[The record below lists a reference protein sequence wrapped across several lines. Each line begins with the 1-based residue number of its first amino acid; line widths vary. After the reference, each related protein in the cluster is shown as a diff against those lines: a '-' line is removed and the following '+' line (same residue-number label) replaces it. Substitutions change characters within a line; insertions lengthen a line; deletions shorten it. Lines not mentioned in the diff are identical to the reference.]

1 MSRICKTYRAASWGS
16 LLLLLILTSGCY
28 STKMGDYVGT
38 REISGSRTKFQEA
51 ATVRLKN
58 PRSQR
63 LDSVVIAVRTTPT
76 YRVKGVKQ
84 YQEIREANSRLP
96 FLFGLAALTGAGF
109 IIDMECETTEAA
121 THSSDP
127 NASSLDCSTIGSVGI
142 ATLGIAGGL
151 SIMFALNATEEKPE
165 RTGQRLSGETVW
177 RIEQGR
183 TRAASRVSV
192 RVAHGRQVQRYRTD
206 RYGRIVVDLADD
218 FGVRS
223 LDANETVTLRLS
235 SNEMRLS
242 EQVTV
247 RGPRRMPRRPSTVIP
262 FVSELPQ
269 GSSSGVTL
277 RHLPRSKRARAQRYA
292 SIVREQA
299 AKRRVPQALVW
310 AVMQAESNFN
320 PKARSP
326 KSAIGLMQLVPSSG
340 GREAYG
346 FVYGRDAS
354 PSIWQLQDPE
364 TNIALGVGYL
374 HLLLYRH
381 FRTVQDPASRLYC
394 AIAGY
399 HTGPSNVARSFRTR
413 RVDAAITRINRMSS
427 QQVKRTLLRR
437 LPYRSTR
444 TYLGTVLRYMRAYH
458 GK

>member
-1 MSRICKTYRAASWGS
+1 MMSNQS
-16 LLLLLILTSGCY
+16 LIFGRGLACLSVFLLATLVSGCY
-28 STKMGDYVGT
+28 STKMGEQVGT

-206 RYGRIVVDLADD
+206 RRGHIVVDLADD
-218 FGVRS
+218 FGVQS
-223 LDANETVTLRLS
+223 VGSQETIVLRLS
-235 SNEMRLS
+235 SSQMQLEERIRL
-242 EQVTV
+242 EGPL
-247 RGPRRMPRRPSTVIP
+247 RKPRRTARVASSLV
-262 FVSELPQ
+262 Q
-269 GSSSGVTL
+269 GSTTL
-277 RHLPRSKRARAQRYA
+277 QHLPDRKRARAQRYVDTV
-292 SIVREQA
+292 IEQA
-299 AKRRVPQALVW
+299 TKRRVPPALVW
-310 AVMQAESNFN
+310 AVIDAESNFN
-320 PKARSP
+320 PRARSHA
-326 KSAIGLMQLVPSSG
+326 SAVGLMQLVPSSG
-340 GREAYG
+340 GREAYR
-346 FVYGRDAS
+346 FVYGQDRI
-354 PSIWQLQDPE
+354 PSIYQLEDPE
-364 TNIALGVGYL
+364 TNISLGVGYL
-374 HLLLYRH
+374 HLLLHRD
-381 FRTVQDPASRLYC
+381 FRSVRNAMSRLYC
-394 AIAGY
+394 TIAAY
-399 HTGPSNVARSFRTR
+399 HTGPGNVARAFTGRANLN
-413 RVDAAITRINRMSS
+413 AAIEQINRMSA
-427 QQVKRTLLRR
+427 QQVKRRLLHR
-437 LPYRSTR
+437 LPYVSTR
-444 TYLGTVLRYMRAYH
+444 TYLSTVLRNLEVYQ
-458 GK
+458 GDE